1 MAAIP
6 SELLL
11 TMMLLVGLGHLGC
24 ADSLVGI
31 PCDRWAAVPSL
42 KNIGSAHP
50 FRIIVSKL
58 LKPQFVEISVT
69 ASELARGAADVER
82 RHLNPG
88 YYNILTPIPKGKHIM
103 VIDDTWVSGGHAQS
117 VAMALKRAGAAKVSI
132 LAIGRWLRMNDRR
145 TKGVYNRLI
154 RNRPYNADICPWTGG
169 IVRVDRLSRP
179 RGVSN
184 FCPRSECRFIV
195 DCRPIDVA
203 KEVERQIDGT
213 RDRRVLCP
221 SPTNPQYASVEI
233 L

>member
-1 MAAIP
+1 
-6 SELLL
+6 
-11 TMMLLVGLGHLGC
+11 VGRS
-24 ADSLVGI
+24 A
-31 PCDRWAAVPSL
+31 SL

-145 TKGVYNRLI
+145 TKGVYNRFI

-179 RGVSN
+179 PWRVELLPTIGVSVHRRLPTHRR
-184 FCPRSECRFIV
+184 CEGGRAP
-195 DCRPIDVA
+195 
-203 KEVERQIDGT
+203 
-213 RDRRVLCP
+213 DRRHPRPQSAVPVADKSSIRLC
-221 SPTNPQYASVEI
+221 
-233 L
+233 